1 MKSAPKKPLPGGE
14 PFNPSLSNALAE
26 SWHALGLRV
35 NPIVRATTD
44 RERLQLAKAWAETL
58 NTGLIRDRYTPES
71 LVEFAITVNDL
82 LEKKFDR
89 MPIAAEVRRLIE
101 QRGTCLVEDSDDQHL
116 AVLED
121 EREFWA
127 MEYRVLFMCLK
138 STGPDDWRNAVTR
151 CSNVKCRRFFIKQ
164 RGDHMFC
171 SDRCRMA
178 QRNREAY
185 ASIRTRS
192 HRKVTK

>member
-1 MKSAPKKPLPGGE
+1 MKRPQEERLPDSE
-14 PFNPSLSNALAE
+14 PFNPSLSNAVAD

-35 NPIVRATTD
+35 NPIARAKTAQ
-44 RERLQLAKAWAETL
+44 ERLRLAKAWAEML
-58 NTGLIRDRYTPES
+58 NTNLIRDRYTPES

-82 LEKKFDR
+82 LEKKFDLK
-89 MPIAAEVRRLIE
+89 PIAEEVRRLIE
-101 QRGTCLVEDSDDQHL
+101 RRGTCSVEDSDDQHL
-116 AVLED
+116 TVLED
-121 EREFWA
+121 EREFWSL
-127 MEYRVLFMCLK
+127 EYRVLFMCLK
-138 STGPDDWRNAVTR
+138 YTGPDDWRNAVTR

-185 ASIRTRS
+185 ASVRSRS